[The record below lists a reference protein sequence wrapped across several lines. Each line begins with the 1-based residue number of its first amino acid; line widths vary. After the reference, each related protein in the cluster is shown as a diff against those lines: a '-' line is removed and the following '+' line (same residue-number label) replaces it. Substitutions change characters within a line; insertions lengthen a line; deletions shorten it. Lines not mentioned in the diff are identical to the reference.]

1 MATVDRTAL
10 AEWRRYGPVP
20 VAAGLGYSM
29 GVIHVYSLGAFMQPL
44 QDEFGWSRAETS
56 AGLTIVGMA
65 AAVAALPIGL
75 MVDRLGPR
83 RVGLVGVLLMAGAFA
98 ILGTATGSMT
108 NWLLLWAVVAFAS
121 FWVQTTVWTSAVAS
135 RFETSR
141 GLAFA
146 VTLSGGSLAAAVFP
160 ALATMLIGEWGWR
173 GAFFGLAAA
182 WGSLVLV
189 AVWFFFRGAQ
199 DDGSVRPVPDRST
212 PDRSTPDLAAVDL
225 PGVTLG
231 QGLRSAVF
239 YKLLIAAGLFA
250 FTTLGIVV
258 HLVPILRDAGAE
270 PLAAAGTAALVGV
283 FSIVGRLGVGVL
295 LDRFSGRFV
304 GACAYLIPILG
315 CAALLIDGSS
325 PLSQTLAAALFGL
338 TLGAEVDVI
347 AYLASRY
354 FGLRNF
360 GGLFGGLVAAL
371 SLGTAFGP
379 LAAGATSDHF
389 GGYTNFLILTMVLMG
404 VSSVALA
411 SLKAPPDWTA
421 VVPET
426 DSGKI
431 PTPDG
436 PL

>member
-1 MATVDRTAL
+1 MAKFDRTAV
-10 AEWRRYGPVP
+10 AEWRSYGPVP

-44 QDEFGWSRAETS
+44 QDAFGWNRAQTS
-56 AGLTIVGMA
+56 VGLTIVGMA

-83 RVGLVGVLLMAGAFA
+83 RVGLAGVVLMAGAFA

-146 VTLSGGSLAAAVFP
+146 LTLSGGSLAAAVFP
-160 ALATMLIGEWGWR
+160 PLATTLIGQWGWR
-173 GAFFGLAAA
+173 GAFFVLAAA
-182 WGSLVLV
+182 WGGLVLV

-199 DDGSVRPVPDRST
+199 DDKSVRPVVSDAPAPT
-212 PDRSTPDLAAVDL
+212 VDL

-231 QGLRSAVF
+231 EGLRSATF
-239 YKLLIAAGLFA
+239 YKLLVAAGLFA
-250 FTTLGIVV
+250 FTTLGVVV

-295 LDRFSGRFV
+295 LDRFPGRLI

-315 CAALLIDGSS
+315 CAALLIDGGN

-354 FGLRNF
+354 FGLKNF

-404 VSSVALA
+404 VSSLALA
-411 SLKAPPDWTA
+411 SLKPPPDWPVPAAA
-421 VVPET
+421 VEPE
-426 DSGKI
+426 SERPALG
-431 PTPDG
+431 
-436 PL
+436 